1 LNRWMSVVV
10 VCCLASSSAGAFD
23 FFGLFGSDS
32 KEEAAAE
39 NQGPGAIGDP
49 TKPDEEKVSA
59 IEEDSPIEQ
68 TEVAGGKSLTG
79 HRAFRPPDY
88 SGQDGALGYS
98 AEAFKVPKGL
108 EKQVNFWI
116 DIYSKYTTHQGV
128 IHDTENLDI
137 VYEEV
142 DFKDIEND
150 DTLTRGQKEKRK
162 RKFVEQKK
170 KDIAETLQKLSKVS
184 SPDGLTDFEKK
195 IWKLF
200 ASVDEENKFKE
211 AAQKSRLRFQLGQKD
226 RMQSAIFFSGR
237 YLESMEQ
244 IFKQANMPMELTR
257 IVFVESSFN
266 VLARSKVGASG
277 LWQIMRRTAR
287 PYHYVTSNTDLRNQP
302 MAATKLATRL
312 LEDNFR
318 LLKDWSLAVTGWNHG
333 PTGVRKMTEKYNT
346 RELVNLI
353 ENVRSRRSFGF
364 ASRNFYACFLA
375 ALEVERN
382 ATKYFPKITWSE
394 PLDAEDIKLPIAIK
408 YKDFLTWFDGNDER
422 AQVFN
427 PHINRP
433 TRRLS
438 VTVPAKTVVSLPKDR
453 YSQALISL
461 AHGESRYVPG
471 SGPELKAADGPSEP
485 ILLDK

>member
-1 LNRWMSVVV
+1 MSVVV
-10 VCCLASSSAGAFD
+10 LCCLASSSAGAFD

-32 KEEAAAE
+32 KGDAAIE
-39 NQGPGAIGDP
+39 TQGQGALGDP
-49 TKPDEEKVSA
+49 AKPDEEKVSA

-88 SGQDGALGYS
+88 SGQDTALGYS
-98 AEAFKVPKGL
+98 ADAFKVPAGL
-108 EKQVNFWI
+108 EHQVNFWI
-116 DIYSKYTTHQGV
+116 DIYSKYSTHKGV
-128 IHDTENLDI
+128 IHDAENLDV
-137 VYEEV
+137 VYDEV
-142 DFKDIEND
+142 DFKDIESDESLSN
-150 DTLTRGQKEKRK
+150 RQKEKRK
-162 RKFVEQKK
+162 KKLVEQKK
-170 KDIAETLQKLSKVS
+170 KEISETLLKLAKV
-184 SPDGLTDFEKK
+184 TDPAPLSDSEKR

-200 ASVDEENKFKE
+200 ANIDEEDKFKE
-211 AAQKSRLRFQLGQKD
+211 AAHKSRLRFQLGQKD

-237 YLESMEQ
+237 YLEGMEQ
-244 IFKQANMPMELTR
+244 IFKQAGLPMELTR

-302 MAATKLATRL
+302 MAATKLASRL
-312 LEDNFR
+312 LEDNYR
-318 LLKDWSLAVTGWNHG
+318 LLKDWSLAITGWNHG
-333 PTGVRKMTEKYNT
+333 PTGVRKMTEKYKT

-353 ENVRSRRSFGF
+353 QNVHSRRSFGF

-382 ATKYFPKITWSE
+382 AAKYFPKITWSE
-394 PLDAEDIKLPIAIK
+394 PLDAEEIKLPIAVK
-408 YKDFLTWFDGNDER
+408 YKDFLTWFDGNDEK

-427 PHINRP
+427 PHVNRS
-433 TRRLS
+433 TRRTS
-438 VTVPAKTVVSLPKDR
+438 ITIPAKTVVALPKDR

-461 AHGESRYVPG
+461 ARGESRYIPG
-471 SGPELKAADGPSEP
+471 AGPELKAADGVAEP
-485 ILLDK
+485 VLENK